1 MRTVPNVRL
10 SLVAAAWLVAGAL
23 STWASPAK
31 AENPAILFDPP
42 KLDYKAVCKPQTA
55 ERPPLTRDWTTWDG
69 KGLKLSVKEAVALA
83 VEYTSGSERVQRSPA
98 TALKILNAAELTY
111 PAQRLTLQLPIARAL
126 QRSAVGS
133 DTLKE
138 AEQRLVDAYERGVI
152 RAAFALGQFYGDGG
166 PSEMHDLEK
175 SRHYYEKSALSSDPD
190 GLIEYARIITADQ
203 NSTEDFKRVVV
214 TNALVGLIG
223 QLKHGDCSALSR
235 IGFLYLRGNIVDK
248 EINTALKWL
257 EAFAKTGDTKT
268 ALNLSQLYS
277 SNQVDQIDIEKSM
290 TYLLQAADGGVAS
303 AQFTMGKAY
312 ATGIS
317 VVADRA
323 KAISYLEA
331 AARQGIAEAD
341 EWLARLYAGE
351 FGGEA
356 DTARAHTYFQ
366 KALQNEKIATEVS
379 VTYGKFL
386 ARYGASEGQLD
397 KTIAMLQKAA
407 DAGSVDATNT
417 LGRIYLDLGNKDSK
431 NYLKAMRYFTAAAKY
446 GNSDA
451 AAKLSEMF
459 ACGRGV
465 PISISIS
472 NSWRQKAAMYGSV
485 YSVLASG
492 LNLLESSDPQQ
503 KAKGRNYLIQAAFK
517 GNPDAIGFVVAR
529 WEKGV
534 DGFETNPAAA
544 ARLMN
549 FVEKNRDTNVRAA
562 ASIAVIRNRFDV
574 ASSEKEKSEQIDALA
589 SYIQKDDTSALVAE
603 SEMLDRAGKSNDQ
616 RQMEIN
622 KLLAEKGEPRG
633 MRDYGRLL
641 LANPDVDIAVG
652 RSWLEKARD
661 AGDLK
666 ARLLLID
673 PADINAAKDL
683 ADIASSGEIC
693 KIDDMVSIAQAY
705 SSLPDP
711 NAKGLA
717 KYWLNL
723 ARSVVG
729 RNGDDLYAIGAAYL
743 AGVGGTEGIADA
755 EDLYLRALELGRKS
769 VLRDLAEGH
778 LQRRWRDPSPEKAK
792 AYLLELYELGD
803 KEAANKFVQEV
814 ADGTITS
821 DVRQVDEIASYLGRD
836 LKSPG
841 KVLLKLARM
850 NSQGGLGVADPQTY
864 IKWLTISAADGE
876 PNSMYRLYQA
886 YFFGTG
892 VAKDVPLALR
902 WLEKSA
908 EGGRAQAMKEIAVAY
923 RVGLE
928 GFPKN
933 AEKAEYW
940 DKKLKELPVEE

>member
-10 SLVAAAWLVAGAL
+10 SMAAAAWLVAGAL
-23 STWASPAK
+23 STWVSPAR
-31 AENPAILFDPP
+31 AQNPAILFDPP
-42 KLDYKAVCKPQTA
+42 KLDYKSVCKPQTA
-55 ERPPLTRDWTTWDG
+55 ERPALTRDWTTWDG
-69 KGLKLSVKEAVALA
+69 KGLKLKVKDAVALA
-83 VEYTSGSERVQRSPA
+83 LEYTSGSERVQRSPA

-126 QRSAVGS
+126 QRAAVGT
-133 DTLKE
+133 DDLKD
-138 AEQRLVDAYERGVI
+138 AEQRLLDAYERGVI

-166 PSEMHDLEK
+166 PSEMHDLTK
-175 SRHYYEKSALSSDPD
+175 SRYYYEKSALSADPD
-190 GLIEYARIITADQ
+190 GLIEYARVITADQ
-203 NSTEDFKRVVV
+203 NSTEDLKRMAV

-223 QLKHGDCSALSR
+223 SLKSGDCGALSR

-248 EINTALKWL
+248 EISTALKWL

-268 ALNLSQLYS
+268 ALNLSELYT

-303 AQFTMGKAY
+303 AQFSMGKAY

-317 VVADRA
+317 VTADRG
-323 KAISYLEA
+323 KAVSYLESA
-331 AARQGIAEAD
+331 AGKGIPEAN

-351 FGGEA
+351 FGGKA
-356 DTARAHTYFQ
+356 DKERANAYFQ
-366 KALQNEKIATEVS
+366 KALQNPKISTEVS

-386 ARYGASEGQLD
+386 ARYGASEDELD
-397 KTIAMLQKAA
+397 QTIAMLQKAA

-417 LGRIYLDLGNKDSK
+417 LGRIYLDLGKKDSK
-431 NYLKAMRYFTAAAKY
+431 NYFKAMRYFDAAAKY

-451 AAKLSEMF
+451 AAKLSDMF

-472 NSWRQKAAMYGSV
+472 NEWRQKAAMYGSV
-485 YSVLASG
+485 YSVLAAG
-492 LNLLESSDPQQ
+492 LNLLESSDPEQ

-534 DGFETNPAAA
+534 DGFEANPPAA
-544 ARLMN
+544 ARLLN
-549 FVEKNRDTNVRAA
+549 FVEKNPDAGVKAA
-562 ASIAVIRNRFDV
+562 ASIAIVRNRFDV
-574 ASSEKEKSEQIDALA
+574 ASSEKEKSQQIQALA
-589 SYIQKDDTSALVAE
+589 SFSQNEDVGALIAE
-603 SEMLDRAGKSNDQ
+603 AEMLDRAGKADAK
-616 RQMEIN
+616 RQLEIN

-633 MRDYGRLL
+633 MRDYGRVL
-641 LANPDVDIAVG
+641 LANPDVDVAVG
-652 RSWLEKARD
+652 RGWLEKARD

-673 PADINAAKDL
+673 PADVNAPKQL

-693 KIDDMVSIAQAY
+693 KIDDMVSVAQAY
-705 SSLPDP
+705 STLPDP
-711 NAKGLA
+711 NAKALA
-717 KYWLNL
+717 KYWLDL
-723 ARSVVG
+723 ARTVVG
-729 RNGDDLYAIGAAYL
+729 RNSDDLYAIGAAYL
-743 AGVGGTEGIADA
+743 AGVGGTESMADA

-769 VLRDLAEGH
+769 VLRDLSEGH
-778 LQRRWRDPSPEKAK
+778 LQRRWRDASPERAK
-792 AYLLELYELGD
+792 TYLLELYELGD

-821 DVRQVDEIASYLGRD
+821 NAAQIDEVASYLGGD
-836 LKSPG
+836 LKSPA
-841 KVLLKLARM
+841 KIMLKLARL
-850 NSQGGLGVADPQTY
+850 NIQGRLGAPDPQTS
-864 IKWLTISAADGE
+864 IKWLTLSAAAGE
-876 PNSMYRLYQA
+876 PNAMYRLYQA

-892 VAKDVPLALR
+892 VAKDVPVGLR
-902 WLEKSA
+902 WLEKAA
-908 EGGRAQAMKEIAVAY
+908 EGGKTQAMREITVAY

-933 AEKAEYW
+933 AEKADYW
-940 DKKLKELPVEE
+940 DKKLKELPAEE